1 MLWEMGESEKMQA
14 EVRLLQRSDLAQLLQ
29 SLQAAGY
36 LTVGPVVRDQAIVYD
51 ELASLADLP
60 QGFGD
65 SQDPGTYRLRKRT
78 DLALF
83 GYTVGPQSWK
93 KYLYPPRQL
102 LMKAEKTAKGLQI
115 QAPEE
120 VIPKYA
126 LIGVRGCE
134 LSAIQ
139 IQDRVFLDG
148 PYSDPFYRQRRE
160 QVFILAVNCTEPGQ
174 TCFCA
179 SMQTGPAAGPG
190 YDLALTEMLESPEP
204 VYLVRA
210 GTARGE
216 ALLQS
221 LSAVTADP
229 EQIQHESELWS
240 QASQKMGRNL
250 DPEQARKVLQQ
261 QYDSPYWQALGER
274 CLSCGNCTLVCP
286 TCFCSGVQEV
296 TDLTGTSSERWRE
309 WDSCFSLNFTYT
321 AGRAIRQS
329 TGSRYRQW
337 LSHKLS
343 SWYDQFDSSG
353 CVGCGRCITWCP
365 VGIDLTQEITHLN
378 KIQALEEGN
387 VDGN

>member
-1 MLWEMGESEKMQA
+1 MHT
-14 EVRLLQRSDLAQLLQ
+14 EVRLLQRTDLGQLLL
-29 SLQAAGY
+29 SLQSAGY

-51 ELASLADLP
+51 TLTSLADLP
-60 QGFGD
+60 EGIGD
-65 SQDPGTYRLRKRT
+65 RQEKGVYRLRMRE
-78 DLALF
+78 DHALF

-102 LMKAEKTAKGLQI
+102 LMRAEKTAEGLQI
-115 QAPEE
+115 QAPQTAA
-120 VIPKYA
+120 PKYA

-148 PYSDPFYRQRRE
+148 PFSDPFYRERRE

-179 SMQTGPAAGPG
+179 SMETGPTAGPG
-190 YDLALTEMLESPEP
+190 YDLALTEMGASPDP
-204 VYLVRA
+204 FYLARA

-221 LSAVTADP
+221 LGAPHAAP
-229 EQIQHESELWS
+229 EQCQHESERW
-240 QASQKMGRNL
+240 QAASHKMGRNL
-250 DPEQARKVLQQ
+250 DPVQARQVLQQ
-261 QYDSPYWQALGER
+261 DYDSPFWQDVGER
-274 CLSCGNCTLVCP
+274 CLSCSNCTLVCP

-296 TDLTGTSSERWRE
+296 TDLSGSSSERWRE

-343 SWYDQFDSSG
+343 TWYEQFDSSG

-365 VGIDLTQEITHLN
+365 VGIDLTAEIAILSD
-378 KIQALEEGN
+378 KQAREEGK